1 VSVQLQRKVRRI
13 LAALDLANRPLT
25 MADLIRA
32 TCHTPG
38 TVAFTLH
45 RLERAGW
52 ITRSH
57 APNARAV
64 YQLTDH
70 GRQNAGIQRQENP

>member
-1 VSVQLQRKVRRI
+1 MTAPLQREVRRI

-25 MADLIRA
+25 TAELIRA

-52 ITRSH
+52 ITRSSPLSRP
-57 APNARAV
+57 AT

-70 GRQNAGIQRQENP
+70 GRHHASLKRQEQQ